1 MSKQATPSERQTESS
16 GPAAPAPVG
25 ITAIV
30 DQIDGPAPSSA
41 ETIGSEPEDHVEPA
55 RTKLARSPRRVKPA
69 PGETRKAD
77 IILKKLHSARGAT
90 IETLV
95 EASGWQPHSIRGFI
109 SGTVKKRMGLTVVSE
124 PGKNG
129 VRRYRIVA
137 APTAKEVADAGK

>member
-1 MSKQATPSERQTESS
+1 MSKQATPSERQNEPS

-25 ITAIV
+25 IAAII
-30 DQIDGPAPSSA
+30 DQIDAPAPSSA

-55 RTKLARSPRRVKPA
+55 RTKLARSPRRVKAA

-77 IILKKLHSARGAT
+77 IILQKLRSVRGAT

-109 SGTVKKRMGLTVVSE
+109 SGTVKKRMGLAVLSE

-137 APTAKEVADAGK
+137 APADTGVSDAGK